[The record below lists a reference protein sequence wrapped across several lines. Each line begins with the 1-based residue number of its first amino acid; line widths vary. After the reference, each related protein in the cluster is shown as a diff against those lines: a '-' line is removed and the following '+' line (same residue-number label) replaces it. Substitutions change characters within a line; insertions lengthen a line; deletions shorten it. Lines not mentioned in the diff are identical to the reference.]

1 VRILETAS
9 IRLVTEFGTCVI
21 RRDYF
26 LISVNRRDSGD
37 FMDCIFCEYPEC
49 IAPFLVATF

>member
-1 VRILETAS
+1 MRILETAS